1 MEQQVLDSKL
11 CKIRTLNVDTRFRD
25 ISSQESTDFQFTL
38 PSPLKNIIRFRLVS
52 CEIPNVA
59 YTFSPRKN
67 NLSFRLVDAEREY
80 VIMIAQGNYT
90 VDSLLEFI
98 QGQFDTLAPGFKIT
112 LVPGG
117 HVKISANRPFILDFL
132 SQNPLQRTFDFGL
145 GYNLGFRNKK
155 YKPAKDLYIGPT
167 CECGDEFFYVSEGLI
182 NVTGDT
188 YYLLDIQDMEIMDH
202 KSVDGSALRYFTK
215 LILNQ
220 HQDMICFDY
229 NSHMIRREITFP
241 QPVNIKQLRIRI
253 MDTYGQ
259 VVDLNQANYSLTF
272 EVTEIT
278 DTTQYEKFV
287 KGTYARMGSELA
299 GGNGAQPSAV
309 FPYRPYKA

>member
-67 NLSFRLVDAEREY
+67 NLTFRLIDAEREY
-80 VIMIAQGNYT
+80 VIIIGQGNYT
-90 VDSLLEFI
+90 VDSLITAI
-98 QGQFDTLAPGFKIT
+98 QEALDCHAPGFKIT
-112 LVPGG
+112 LVAGG
-117 HVKISANRPFILDFL
+117 HVKISANRPFILDFHT
-132 SQNPLQRTFDFGL
+132 QNPLQRTFDFGL
-145 GYNLGFRNKK
+145 GYNLGYRNKK
-155 YKPAKDLYIGPT
+155 YKPAKDLFIGPT
-167 CECGDEFFYVSEGLI
+167 CSEGDEFFYLSEGLI
-182 NVTGDT
+182 NVSGDT

-215 LILNQ
+215 LLLNQ

-253 MDTYGQ
+253 MDVYGQ

-272 EVTEIT
+272 EATEIT
-278 DTTQYEKFV
+278 DTAQYEKFV
-287 KGTYARMGSELA
+287 KGAYSRMNSELA
-299 GGNGAQPSAV
+299 GGSGSQPSAV
-309 FPYRPYKA
+309 FPYRPYQA